1 MFHTKVLGTI
11 IYSAIIILNLT
22 ILYGVITSK
31 SQVNFDVVTKITIN
45 QANIKVLIFSSILN
59 ILLML
64 ILLFCIWMIYPKFIA
79 TITTIF
85 IANMGITRYKL
96 YKLKL

>member
-11 IYSAIIILNLT
+11 LYFAIIIFNLT
-22 ILYGVITSK
+22 ILYRVIISK
-31 SQVNFDVVTKITIN
+31 SQVNFDIVTKITIN
-45 QANIKVLIFSSILN
+45 QSNIKVLIFSSILN

-64 ILLFCIWMIYPKFIA
+64 ILLFCIWVIYPNFIG
-79 TITTIF
+79 TITIIF

-96 YKLKL
+96 YKLK